1 MKIKTPIVNVPPR
14 FALRLALALFVVVAL
29 ATLVW
34 LFFKPP
40 LLRAG
45 PLGQSAQPPES
56 EGLRSEQ
63 ELREQHQR
71 EYIREHSDPSGKVR
85 PEAYRKGME
94 HVRGMKV
101 APYIGAKPLG
111 EATPT
116 PTN

>member
-1 MKIKTPIVNVPPR
+1 MKIPIANVPLQSV
-14 FALRLALALFVVVAL
+14 LRLTLALFVFVAL

-45 PLGQSAQPPES
+45 PLGQSVQPGGSDGP
-56 EGLRSEQ
+56 GFEQ

-85 PEAYRKGME
+85 PEAYRKGIE
-94 HVRGMKV
+94 HVRDMKV

-111 EATPT
+111 EATST
-116 PTN
+116 ATN